1 MVKKVP
7 PFKPMETIKKEYAPM
22 VVITSR
28 IPVVTRDALTRI
40 YRNNTAYESLS
51 RVVQTALEEFVK
63 RNGQSLA

>member
-1 MVKKVP
+1 
-7 PFKPMETIKKEYAPM
+7 M